1 MILYDESKF
10 VYHFIMSF
18 EFQGWSEDMDA
29 TQDQSLLVIG
39 SRAGMKE
46 EDVNSCLQVQNI
58 IFVNCTVKLYSNVH
72 VIRYC

>member
-46 EDVNSCLQVQNI
+46 ENINSCIQVRKKTL
-58 IFVNCTVKLYSNVH
+58 VNCNVKNKTLF
-72 VIRYC
+72 